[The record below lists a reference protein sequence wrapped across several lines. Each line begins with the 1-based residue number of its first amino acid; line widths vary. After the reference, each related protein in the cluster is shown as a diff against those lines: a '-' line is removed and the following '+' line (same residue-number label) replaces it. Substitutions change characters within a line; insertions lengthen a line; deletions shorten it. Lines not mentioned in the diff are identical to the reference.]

1 MTTQFYQ
8 LANKLFEK
16 TLQWTGNLRLPFG
29 AARIPTF
36 TSPNTLHISSN
47 KNDLLEKLIQR
58 LNIRDLNMVRETCGT
73 TIVVINGA
81 LWSIDTGLLN
91 QLEEYLN
98 GQKNNKKR
106 VAKNA

>member
-1 MTTQFYQ
+1 
-8 LANKLFEK
+8 
-16 TLQWTGNLRLPFG
+16 
-29 AARIPTF
+29 
-36 TSPNTLHISSN
+36 
-47 KNDLLEKLIQR
+47 
-58 LNIRDLNMVRETCGT
+58 MVRETCGT